1 VDYNA
6 DRIIVQVGK
15 MEKLS
20 FKVADFDAPLDLIL
34 HLISAHKLKIVDID
48 ITSLLDQ
55 YMSIIESWQN
65 ENMEVA
71 SEFLEMAS
79 RLVHMKTVSLLPK
92 HEEES
97 ERLRRAFEGELME
110 YQICKLA
117 ASRLGESLSMDIF
130 VREPMKIETDRAY
143 QGEHPA
149 VLLFEA
155 LRDATGRGARR
166 LPPPRES
173 FDQIVSAP
181 VVTVTSKIFTVLRA
195 LRREGS
201 LSVKKLFAPELG
213 RSGLVA
219 TFLAV
224 LELMRSGKIRIIRN
238 KIILQG
244 DK

>member
-1 VDYNA
+1 
-6 DRIIVQVGK
+6 

-34 HLISAHKLKIVDID
+34 HLISAHKLKIVDVD

-55 YMSIIESWQN
+55 YMATIESWQA

-117 ASRLGESLSMDIF
+117 AVRLGESMSLDIF
-130 VREPMKIETDRAY
+130 VREPVKLEIDLAY
-143 QGEHPA
+143 TGEHPA
-149 VLLFEA
+149 ALLFES
-155 LRDATGRGARR
+155 LRDAAGRGARR

-173 FDQIVSAP
+173 FDPIVSTP
-181 VVTVTSKIFTVLRA
+181 VVSVASKIFNVLRT
-195 LRREGS
+195 LRRDGAIN
-201 LSVKKLFAPELG
+201 LKQLFAPEQS

-224 LELMRSGKIRIIRN
+224 LELMRSGKIRMVRN
-238 KIILQG
+238 KIHLQG
-244 DK
+244 EK